1 MKSHTRLAKKLD
13 KKRVIICLL
22 VFFTLMPIFSYL
34 HEAGHALVCIADG
47 NEAEIS
53 VDILSG
59 GLTLCHGEVSNLF
72 AYKISGGLL
81 AGIVGTTIGLALF
94 VKKPFAGYSLESTRY
109 NSWEIDGKVERRES
123 RKRQYLDILWKAPFI
138 ALITIGIG
146 HLVNAGIET
155 FADSYFTH
163 GAEWGFFL
171 GLVEFVTFVTLL
183 LIFDRKTVRQDRREM
198 EGRGR
203 TESIRLLFGLSC
215 IIVGGGLV
223 VLSLLGVEFA
233 R

>member
-1 MKSHTRLAKKLD
+1 MKSHTRLTKKLD

-34 HEAGHALVCIADG
+34 HEAGHALVCITDG

-81 AGIVGTTIGLALF
+81 AGIVGSTVAIALF
-94 VKKPFAGYSLESTRY
+94 VWKPFARYSLESTRY
-109 NSWEIDGKVERRES
+109 NSWEIDGKVERIES
-123 RKRQYLDILWKAPFI
+123 RKRRYLDIIWKAPFI
-138 ALITIGIG
+138 ALTTIGIG
-146 HLVNAGIET
+146 HLVNAAIEA

-171 GLVEFVTFVTLL
+171 GAVEFVTFITLL

-203 TESIRLLFGLSC
+203 TVSIRLLFGLSC
-215 IIVGGGLV
+215 IIIGSGLI